1 MKHLET
7 STITHQVLGLQ
18 RYLQVIYLLSR
29 PLINFIHGARHLCTR
44 SRIDGITAMRWQT
57 SEKIA
62 NARNLVEFVY
72 SRQQNKP
79 IRP

>member
-7 STITHQVLGLQ
+7 STITHQVLGIATLFAG
-18 RYLQVIYLLSR
+18 
-29 PLINFIHGARHLCTR
+29 PLINLIRGARHLCTR
-44 SRIDGITAMRWQT
+44 SRTDGITAMRWQT

-72 SRQQNKP
+72 SRQQNKL